1 MFTGNDKYAGAPPS
15 LAMVSGMGFGGL
27 DNIPVAITDVNVSYP
42 DNVDYI
48 SITLPGLNNE
58 ITKVP
63 TITTISI
70 TCTPMFSRAFASKFS
85 LDKFSKGLTR
95 LLGVSPQKTST
106 DSPTTTG
113 GK

>member
-1 MFTGNDKYAGAPPS
+1 
-15 LAMVSGMGFGGL
+15 
-27 DNIPVAITDVNVSYP
+27 
-42 DNVDYI
+42 
-48 SITLPGLNNE
+48 
-58 ITKVP
+58 
-63 TITTISI
+63 
-70 TCTPMFSRAFASKFS
+70 MFSRAFASKFS